1 MRPSFLE
8 NMSWAMAEV
17 YASVTDRIL
26 VNLAH
31 YFPYVQADD
40 EIKGSFEYQAKM
52 LAQMG
57 QVNSETVDII
67 MDSLGGADA
76 ALRKVLEDAIL
87 ESLRN
92 EEPQLRKAAEK
103 GLLGGAGFL
112 PPEVTPNQMQA
123 FRTYYNQAADKLNLV
138 NTVMLESTESAYKNT
153 VADISARIQR
163 TQTILN
169 TETGEV
175 ITGVTSYNKAMR
187 DGVQRM
193 VKNGLTGFIDHA
205 GHHWSPEAYVAMDIR
220 TTAFNTSREAV
231 WERNAEY
238 GNDLYQVSSKNAAR
252 PLCYPWQGKI
262 ISHSGMSG
270 ALAIGPTEVE
280 IPAGNALAQGLTE
293 PGLGALSPTGA
304 GTTTDL
310 DGNVIV
316 VHSED
321 EIESFRRGG
330 GLFGV
335 NCGHFPM
342 VFIPGV
348 SVIREPPQDPE
359 ENAKAYEES
368 QQQRALERKLR
379 EEKRDLEVLK
389 AQGATEAEINAQKAK
404 VRQASADID
413 TFCDDTG
420 RTRRKNREYTPV
432 NAEFPDKD
440 TYGASPTE
448 YRDRILSWFNNGR

>member
-87 ESLRN
+87 ESIKN

-138 NTVMLESTESAYKNT
+138 NTVMLESTESAYRNT

-175 ITGVTSYNKAMR
+175 ITGVTSYNKAMH

-220 TTAFNTSREAV
+220 TTVFNTSREAV

-252 PLCYPWQGKI
+252 PLCYPWQGKVL
-262 ISHSGMSG
+262 STSGR
-270 ALAIGPTEVE
+270 T
-280 IPAGNALAQGLTE
+280 
-293 PGLGALSPTGA
+293 

-310 DGNVIV
+310 DGNEVII
-316 VHSED
+316 HSED
-321 EIESFRRGG
+321 EVESFRYGG

-335 NCGHFPM
+335 NCGHYPM

-389 AQGATEAEINAQKAK
+389 AQGASEAEITAQKAK
-404 VRQASADID
+404 VRQANHELEQ
-413 TFCDDTG
+413 FCDDTG

-448 YRDRILSWFNNGR
+448 YRDKILDWFNNGR